1 MLIHIIISSFGLT
14 FYFVAGHCHLQNS
27 SSRPH
32 NHLKKF
38 SCRFGFVFSYIYSYH
53 IAVLNHIGLVGHWL
67 VASQH
72 LPLCPFLFILYGHT
86 DKELVDCLS
95 NQAIQYYSLP
105 NLTYPDVIRAKANIR
120 NSDKKKLNIYLT
132 SSCLEIMPYSATHSC
147 NFTVTTVSD
156 SGGKVQ
162 VSWVKGYICEKE
174 HLHVGVFIQVPFS

>member
-1 MLIHIIISSFGLT
+1 MLIHIIISSFGLP
-14 FYFVAGHCHLQNS
+14 FILQQDIVIYKTQVQD
-27 SSRPH
+27 H
-32 NHLKKF
+32 TITEKKF

-120 NSDKKKLNIYLT
+120 NSDKKKIKYIFNIFLLRNHALFCYPQL
-132 SSCLEIMPYSATHSC
+132 
-147 NFTVTTVSD
+147 
-156 SGGKVQ
+156 
-162 VSWVKGYICEKE
+162 
-174 HLHVGVFIQVPFS
+174 